1 MVPLV
6 VPDRG
11 GCWTERWDRAWCLSL
26 SVGCTRSVFSL
37 MVWHGVIR
45 WSAKCHGARTS
56 ASPAPYGARSNA
68 GSRVV
73 IGCAA
78 AHLVLGGQPTDG
90 ASGKRRVIV
99 AGQRRYRPLV

>member
-1 MVPLV
+1 MEVPVAGWRPRHGGGLGAGSRYGMEHERAAGACVAPLAGCSIEWSPLV

-45 WSAKCHGARTS
+45 WSAKGHGART
-56 ASPAPYGARSNA
+56 
-68 GSRVV
+68 
-73 IGCAA
+73 
-78 AHLVLGGQPTDG
+78 
-90 ASGKRRVIV
+90 
-99 AGQRRYRPLV
+99 